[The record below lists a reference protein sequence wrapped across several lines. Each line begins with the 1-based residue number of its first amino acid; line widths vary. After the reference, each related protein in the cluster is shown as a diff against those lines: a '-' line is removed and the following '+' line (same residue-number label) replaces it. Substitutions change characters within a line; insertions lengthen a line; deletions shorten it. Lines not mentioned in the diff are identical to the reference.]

1 VIAGVLFWGVGGVL
15 IGYLA
20 YRLALLL

>member
-15 IGYLA
+15 IGYIA

>member
-1 VIAGVLFWGVGGVL
+1 VIAGVLLWGVGGVL
-15 IGYLA
+15 IGYIA